1 VVGFMEEIYEITLL
15 LDFYGQLL
23 TEKEYVML
31 DLHYNNDF
39 SLSEIAENMNIS
51 RQGVYDNIRRGK
63 KNLAELEN
71 KLGLVRKFSEQKKA
85 MKDILQELKEFDCSK
100 LESKDRARLKNIYEN
115 LELLIEKL

>member
-1 VVGFMEEIYEITLL
+1 MEEIYEITLL

-31 DLHYNNDF
+31 DLHYNNDY

-71 KLGLVRKFSEQKKA
+71 KLGLVKKFSEQKKA
-85 MKDILQELKEFDCSK
+85 MIGILQELKEFDCSK
-100 LESKDRARLKNIYEN
+100 LESKDKARLKNIYEN
-115 LELLIEKL
+115 LTSLIEKL